1 MISRLSEEERAERGV
16 RVTPA
21 LHGGRPG
28 TAARTKAMAQAKAAA
43 HTAAQA
49 KAKAQ
54 AQAALPLQGRNR
66 QVRARLCMQCSCT
79 CRTPPPF
86 LTTHFGGDSDG
97 LGWLAGAK
105 RGRAY
110 SDAGTSCDT
119 DLESV
124 LQASRYNY
132 SYFVHILHILIYCI

>member
-1 MISRLSEEERAERGV
+1 MSLQRSTAAGQAPLHALRPWRKRRLRRTRLHRRRRRRRRRRHCRCRDGTGRCAHVCACNAHARAE
-16 RVTPA
+16 P
-21 LHGGRPG
+21 
-28 TAARTKAMAQAKAAA
+28 
-43 HTAAQA
+43 
-49 KAKAQ
+49 
-54 AQAALPLQGRNR
+54 
-66 QVRARLCMQCSCT
+66 
-79 CRTPPPF
+79 PPPF